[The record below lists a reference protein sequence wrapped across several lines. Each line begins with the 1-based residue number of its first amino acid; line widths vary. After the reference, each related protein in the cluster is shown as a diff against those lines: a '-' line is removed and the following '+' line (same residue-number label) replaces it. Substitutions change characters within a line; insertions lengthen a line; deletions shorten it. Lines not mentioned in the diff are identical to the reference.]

1 MAFGSG
7 WWCALSGS
15 EVSFAFNRFGFSG
28 ATVVRPGRHGHPPR
42 VASLPDSKRTA
53 RLVERARAGDRE
65 AFDELY
71 LAHRDWVHGLA
82 WRFTGV
88 EEDALDVLQETFLYL
103 VRKLPTLA
111 LHAKLTTFLYPVV
124 KHLAADAR
132 RKRGR
137 YEEDEAALELA
148 RDEGGGSSDLAEL
161 VCGLPEAQRE
171 TVLLRFADGLSVEET
186 AAALGVPEGTV
197 KSRLHHALRALRED
211 PRLAKEFGEES

>member
-1 MAFGSG
+1 MV
-7 WWCALSGS
+7 WL
-15 EVSFAFNRFGFSG
+15 R
-28 ATVVRPGRHGHPPR
+28 RQGHPPR
-42 VASLPDSKRTA
+42 VGSLPDSERAA
-53 RLVERARAGDRE
+53 RLVERARDGDRE

-71 LAHRDWVHGLA
+71 RTHRDWVHGLA

-103 VRKLPTLA
+103 VRKLPTLE
-111 LHAKLTTFLYPVV
+111 LRAKLTTFLYPVV

-132 RKRGR
+132 RRRGR
-137 YEEDEAALELA
+137 LEEDEAALEVV
-148 RDEGGGSSDLAEL
+148 RDESGASSDLADL
-161 VCGLPEAQRE
+161 VRGLPAGQRE

-211 PRLAKEFGEES
+211 PRLAQEFGEQS